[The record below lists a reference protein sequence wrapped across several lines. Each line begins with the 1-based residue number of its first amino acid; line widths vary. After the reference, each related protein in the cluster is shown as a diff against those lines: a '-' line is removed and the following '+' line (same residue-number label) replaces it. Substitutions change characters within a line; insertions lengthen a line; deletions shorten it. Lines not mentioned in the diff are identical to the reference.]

1 MGRPMEANIHNPSVG
16 GQAANTSSASA
27 SNGSSSRDRIL
38 ALMKRK
44 DALEAEISS
53 LSAVLDTHGVNMQTP
68 LTTFDGYPRD
78 DIDVAQIRTTRARI
92 IPLVNDMKALMVEIE
107 KALHVHHVEQTG
119 TSTSTDS
126 SSTSAPPPATVSQ
139 AETPVIEAVFA
150 VVDQVSPSSPAEQ
163 AGVKVGD
170 KVKRFGSVGA
180 LNHEKLAKVATE
192 VQQNENRAISV
203 LVCRAIG
210 DVEQDLEL
218 QLTPRRDWGGRGML
232 GCHLLPL

>member
-16 GQAANTSSASA
+16 GQAANTSSAAA
-27 SNGSSSRDRIL
+27 SNGTSSRDRIL

-78 DIDVAQIRTTRARI
+78 DIDVAQIRTTRSRI

-107 KALHVHHVEQTG
+107 KALHAHHAEQTG
-119 TSTSTDS
+119 SPISEDS
-126 SSTSAPPPATVSQ
+126 SSTPAPPPAAVQ
-139 AETPVIEAVFA
+139 PETPLIEAAFA
-150 VVDQVSPSSPAEQ
+150 VVDQVFPSSPAEQ
-163 AGVKVGD
+163 AGVRVGD

-210 DVEQDLEL
+210 DGEQDLEL
-218 QLTPRRDWGGRGML
+218 QLTPRRNWGGRGML